1 VPEVHTNWPVGQ
13 AWIFTLTLKLNDGD
27 DLATFE
33 NRNQILIMY
42 TTISKFVRLSLM
54 LTSLCSLTYAQT
66 QDEKE
71 IALAL
76 ERFRVAMVQ
85 PDTAVLAALASDDLE
100 YVHSSGAVRNKGE
113 FINEFTKRWTNFSKV
128 IISNQSIKVTG
139 DNAIVRHRLVADA
152 HNPGY
157 PAVVDIIILMV
168 WRKEGGQ
175 WKMLARQAAKIPQ

>member
-1 VPEVHTNWPVGQ
+1 
-13 AWIFTLTLKLNDGD
+13 
-27 DLATFE
+27 
-33 NRNQILIMY
+33 MY
-42 TTISKFVRLSLM
+42 TVISGFVRLSII
-54 LTSLCSLTYAQT
+54 LTSLYGVADTQT

-76 ERFRVAMVQ
+76 ERFRLAMVQ
-85 PDTAVLAALASDDLE
+85 PDSAVLASLASDDLE
-100 YVHSSGAVRNKGE
+100 YVHSSGAVRNKSE
-113 FINEFTKRWTNFSKV
+113 FIKEFTKRWTNFSKV
-128 IISNQSIKVTG
+128 TISNQSIKVSG

-157 PAVVDIIILMV
+157 AAVVDIIILMV